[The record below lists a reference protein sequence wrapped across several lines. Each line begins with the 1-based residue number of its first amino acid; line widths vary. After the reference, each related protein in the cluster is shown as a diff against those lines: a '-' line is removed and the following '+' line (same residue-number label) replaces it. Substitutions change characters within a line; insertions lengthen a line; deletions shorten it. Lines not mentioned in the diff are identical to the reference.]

1 MIRRP
6 PRSTLFPYT
15 TLFRSVSLRPRLR
28 ARHRAED
35 DPGGPERPDVRRHFP
50 VGPADG
56 GGRRDDPAGDRAL
69 HLSAALH
76 GRGPHGGRPPRGDR
90 VARQVKRWLMMTIVW
105 LWETSGSPSPKGG
118 RAGNPR
124 RVA

>member
-76 GRGPHGGRPPRGDR
+76 GRGPHGGGRQRGGRD
-90 VARQVKRWLMMTIVW
+90 ARKVQRGLMMAIVW
-105 LWETSGSPSPKGG
+105 VWIPSGSPRS
-118 RAGNPR
+118 RAALASTPR
-124 RVA
+124 PFA

>member
-76 GRGPHGGRPPRGDR
+76 GRGPHGGRRPGGGKIGPQ
-90 VARQVKRWLMMTIVW
+90 VARGASEALVW
-105 LWETSGSPSPKGG
+105 CVVTSGAP
-118 RAGNPR
+118 
-124 RVA
+124 